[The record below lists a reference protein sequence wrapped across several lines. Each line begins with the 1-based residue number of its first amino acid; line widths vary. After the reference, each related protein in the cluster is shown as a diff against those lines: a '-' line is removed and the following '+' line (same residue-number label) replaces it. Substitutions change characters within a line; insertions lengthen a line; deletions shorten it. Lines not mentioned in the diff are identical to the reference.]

1 MLTFFYRVLLV
12 LIPALFCHPVL
23 SQDADLKIGMFAN
36 VATRMVENGR
46 TDNDRLYFF
55 YFSYSDFG
63 QVECDVRTLVIH
75 NLTCSVGV
83 AGSPLSAPWIAP
95 PENCDLRKC
104 PGGGVGQAER
114 LSCIRKALGDG
125 RYEYTFRMPVGL
137 ERGYSSHRLI
147 MQMNPYQIFEYSG
160 SLSNYAGLDRTIK
173 SAKYVPVVSTSN
185 LWLQEVDLGCSR
197 ISFPTIR
204 RK

>member
-1 MLTFFYRVLLV
+1 VPTFFYRVLLV
-12 LIPALFCHPVL
+12 LVPALFCHPVL
-23 SQDADLKIGMFAN
+23 SQDADLKIGMYAN

-46 TDNDRLYFF
+46 TDNDRLYLF

-63 QVECDVRTLVIH
+63 QVECDVGTLVIH
-75 NLTCSVGV
+75 NLTCSSGL
-83 AGSPLSAPWIAP
+83 AASPLTAPWIAP
-95 PENCDLRKC
+95 PGFCDLRKC
-104 PGGGVGQAER
+104 PSGEGR
-114 LSCIRKALGDG
+114 LSCTRKALGDG
-125 RYEYTFRMPVGL
+125 RYEYTFRIPAGL
-137 ERGYSSHRLI
+137 EHGYSSHRLI